1 MRKILLLFL
10 VFASLHSVAQ
20 IRYNP
25 GFHYVFFQQNELS
38 GIGYLNDLEYHID
51 NHILLAGFDFAMG
64 QGNKGI
70 DVHKYDK
77 LTFEYFD
84 YYPIYPREYLEGPS
98 IQFED
103 PIELDPVTARNIL
116 FSFRLGY
123 GYSIPFE
130 KSKLLIKAGPY
141 IYYASN
147 YYMIGVFENQ
157 KMDFCHSTG
166 DIKASSDEFDLVMP
180 VYLRYINLGGY
191 ASVEYRFRENKK
203 LPLGVEL
210 SYYFGKHT
218 SGLLALGIRIPLK
231 SKKAVN

>member
-20 IRYNP
+20 IRYSP
-25 GFHYVFFQQNELS
+25 GFHYVYFQQNELS
-38 GIGYLNDLEYHID
+38 GIGYLNDLEYHMD

-70 DVHKYDK
+70 DVKKYDK

-84 YYPIYPREYLEGPS
+84 YYPVYPASLLIGPS
-98 IQFED
+98 IQYED
-103 PIELDPVTARNIL
+103 PIELDPMTARNIL

-141 IYYASN
+141 VYYASN
-147 YYMIGVFENQ
+147 YYLIGVFENQ
-157 KMDFCHSTG
+157 EMDFYWRSGPLAASTN
-166 DIKASSDEFDLVMP
+166 DYDLVLP
-180 VYLRYINLGGY
+180 VFLRYINIGGY
-191 ASVEYRFRENKK
+191 ASIEYRFRENKNI
-203 LPLGVEL
+203 PLGVEL
-210 SYYFGKHT
+210 SYYYGKHG
-218 SGLLALGIRIPLK
+218 SGLLSFGIRVPLT
-231 SKKAVN
+231 KKKD